1 MFILL
6 SGTFG
11 SALLGFVTQMLVARA
26 LDVAEYG
33 RFAAL
38 LAVVNVTATLA
49 GYGVG
54 WFWLQLFGRE
64 GWLALRWIVPTI
76 QLIGITSLVGTAVL
90 AGYVICSGDGSVTA
104 AVGVAALLVPILAGQ
119 GLLETTASRL
129 QLEERYL
136 ALAGWQS
143 LTQLGR
149 SIAAALVVVCGFRDL
164 IHLLAGY
171 AVVGVA
177 MMAAS
182 ALSLDQMRRGRI
194 RLVGHEPGTGRPQL
208 LGSARLRD
216 AFAGATPYCF
226 CTIFY
231 LVYSQGVVVVVER
244 WLGSEAAAMYNVA
257 FLVIAGVYLIPQV
270 LYMKYLVAK
279 IFRWWTQDRRM
290 FTAVFHVGIAANAIL
305 GLLCMIAVMVL
316 APLVV
321 PILFG
326 SRYAAAVPIL
336 VMLSI
341 AIPVR
346 FIQHTYGAVFFS
358 EPHMKRKARYLG
370 AGAAICV
377 AVSLVLIPRFGVQG
391 AAASSVFAEIALLL
405 LYARGAARHIDGIGR
420 GAPFD
425 LAKIRS
431 SLLYIGG
438 AGTPERGG
446 DA

>member
-1 MFILL
+1 MIVLL

-11 SALLGFVTQMLVARA
+11 SALLGFATQLLVART
-26 LDVAEYG
+26 LDVADYG

-38 LAVVNVTATLA
+38 LAMVNITASLA

-64 GWLALRWIVPTI
+64 GWSALRWVVPTV
-76 QLIGITSLVGTAVL
+76 QLIGLTSFAGTLIL
-90 AGYVICSGDGSVTA
+90 AGYVIDTGGSVA
-104 AVGVAALLVPILAGQ
+104 ASIGITALLVPVLLGQ

-129 QLEERYL
+129 QLEERYF

-149 SIAAALVVVCGFRDL
+149 TIAVALAVVFGSHDL
-164 IHLLAGY
+164 FHLLAGY
-171 AVVGVA
+171 AVVGLTT
-177 MMAAS
+177 MAIS
-182 ALSLDQMRRGRI
+182 ALSLDQVRRGSV
-194 RLVGHEPGTGRPQL
+194 RLVGHERSAGELQL

-216 AFAGATPYCF
+216 AFAGATPYCL

-231 LVYSQGVVVVVER
+231 FVYSQGVVVVVQR

-257 FLVIAGVYLIPQV
+257 FLLVAGIYLIPQV
-270 LYMKYLVAK
+270 LYMKYLVVK
-279 IFRWWTQDRRM
+279 IFRWWAQDRKM
-290 FTAVFHVGIAANAIL
+290 FTAVFYVGLAANAIL
-305 GLLCMIAVMVL
+305 GVFCMVVVMVS
-316 APLVV
+316 APFVI

-326 SRYAAAVPIL
+326 DRYAAAVPIL
-336 VMLSI
+336 VMLSV
-341 AIPVR
+341 AIPIR

-370 AGAAICV
+370 GGAAICV
-377 AVSLVLIPRFGVQG
+377 GMSLVLIPQFGVQG
-391 AAASSVFAEIALLL
+391 AAASSVVAEIALLL
-405 LYARGAARHIDGIGR
+405 LYARGAVRHIEGIGP

-438 AGTPERGG
+438 SGTSGRGG
-446 DA
+446 DG